1 MEIDDKENV
10 MENLQ
15 AVIDR
20 KMAAAQTTFAKDW
33 GMQETLF
40 EDAANAFAVK
50 SFIEGGM
57 IEKAAERFAQLDT
70 VPREEIF
77 VALEQDKGREW
88 AETIDAISSSFSGEG
103 DE

>member
-1 MEIDDKENV
+1 

-33 GMQETLF
+33 DMQIMLF
-40 EDAANAFAVK
+40 EDAADAFAVK

-57 IEKAAERFAQLDT
+57 IERAAERFAKLDT
-70 VPREEIF
+70 VLREDIW

-88 AETIDAISSSFSGEG
+88 VETIEAISSSFNGV
-103 DE
+103 

>member
-1 MEIDDKENV
+1 MENDTDTRKEI

-57 IEKAAERFAQLDT
+57 IERAAERFAQLDT
-70 VPREEIF
+70 VPREEIW
-77 VALEQDKGREW
+77 VALEQDKGLEW
-88 AETIDAISSSFSGEG
+88 VETIEAISSSFNGV
-103 DE
+103 

>member
-20 KMAAAQTTFAKDW
+20 KMDAAQTTWAKDW
-33 GMQETLF
+33 DMQIILF
-40 EDAANAFAVK
+40 EDAADAFAIK

-57 IEKAAERFAQLDT
+57 IERAAERFAQLDT
-70 VPREEIF
+70 VPREEIL

-88 AETIDAISSSFSGEG
+88 AETIDAISSSFDGV
-103 DE
+103 